1 MHWLDCLLLW
11 KKSKEFFLL
20 VMVLTHYEIK
30 IHLVKYS
37 GIYVDIGI
45 SKSTDINQSFLWKKK
60 KVITTTTVTALNLD
74 VKMKLLN
81 FFKC

>member
-1 MHWLDCLLLW
+1 
-11 KKSKEFFLL
+11 
-20 VMVLTHYEIK
+20 MVLTHYEIK
-30 IHLVKYS
+30 ILLVKYS